1 MSDGTLIME
10 LHHGE
15 KDESPMQFISAAQLR
30 RYRLLEAEL
39 NALRLIVG
47 WLCIHGASVEQVE
60 VAAVKVSTDV
70 DRAEHSAPAEPAL
83 S

>member
-30 RYRLLEAEL
+30 RYRLLEAEIQ
-39 NALRLIVG
+39 ALRLIVG
-47 WLCIHGASVEQVE
+47 WLCMHGAVVEHE
-60 VAAVKVSTDV
+60 AVDV
-70 DRAEHSAPAEPAL
+70 DGQ
-83 S
+83 